1 MCLKA
6 GIWHGKIFIFAGN
19 HSWKKETNHRRVD
32 IQDIPDFL
40 RKNSIT
46 VENTMKTARELIKR

>member
-1 MCLKA
+1 MEKFLFSL
-6 GIWHGKIFIFAGN
+6 GIIVGKRKRIIAASTSRIN
-19 HSWKKETNHRRVD
+19 SENRLT
-32 IQDIPDFL
+32 IPDFL